1 MTYIRKKPVMKRRPY
16 KRLYKRPT
24 RKSARS
30 SVVSIVKRQLAKAI
44 EKKVADP
51 VFSPIGQTI
60 EFASTLGGNS
70 AFVALDINPVIIQ
83 GAGGNERIGNRVG
96 ITSGHLQV
104 QLNGMSNQFRAIPYK
119 IMIIMR
125 KNVSTSEAPT
135 NTVKNFFVPNPF
147 TGLID
152 STSSQN
158 VNMRS
163 NYQIVGM
170 RRGVLPPAQTVEI
183 TGGGG
188 NQPAPGNRTVTMG
201 FKFKKPMTQRY
212 NEDNSTLST
221 RNDLILVFLAGNN
234 SDAGASTG
242 ISSKFYFQSYYQ
254 DA

>member
-1 MTYIRKKPVMKRRPY
+1 MTYIRKKPAMKKRPY
-16 KRLYKRPT
+16 KRPYKRPT

-30 SVVSIVKRQLAKAI
+30 SVVSIVKRQLAKTI

-51 VFSPIGQTI
+51 VFTPIGQTI
-60 EFASTLGGNS
+60 DFGANQNGNN
-70 AFVALDINPVIIQ
+70 AYQALDINPVIVQ
-83 GAGGNERIGNRVG
+83 GVGGNERVGNRVG

-119 IMIIMR
+119 VMIIMR
-125 KNVSTSEAPT
+125 KNVSTSENP
-135 NTVKNFFVPNPF
+135 NTSVKNFFVPSPF
-147 TGLID
+147 TGLVD

-163 NYQIVGM
+163 NYKILGM

-201 FKFKKPMTQRY
+201 FKFKTPMTQRY

-234 SDAGASTG
+234 SDSGASTG
-242 ISSKFYFQSYYQ
+242 ISGKFYFQSYYQ